1 MIPACLP
8 APGRE
13 GALNFRQME
22 IFYEVMVRGSVSA
35 AANRLGISQPA
46 ASKIVQQIEREV
58 GYDLFDRIRGRLC
71 PTDQARAL
79 FKEVKHA
86 YAALDAVNQL
96 ERRLGSTYTGHIR
109 IAAPPSLALEW
120 LPDAVSLFN
129 QEMKTATIEIS
140 TQHSGDMLSSD
151 GQLRTRFD
159 LGFTHGA
166 NVAPGLGIIEIGAA
180 PIVCALPRSLK
191 VIEGSEIALAD
202 LKGLP
207 FIGVDETEPLGRLIH
222 GQCEENGIALDVRI
236 KAHAHHVA
244 LALAHRGEGFALVD
258 WFTAAFY
265 RRLPN
270 SAALQFFT
278 LKPQAVLPVT
288 AVFPAF
294 EGLNLISRRFIE
306 CARDALH
313 LSVALPADAQRTV

>member
-1 MIPACLP
+1 M
-8 APGRE
+8 
-13 GALNFRQME
+13 NFRQME
-22 IFYEVMVRGSVSA
+22 IFYELMVRGSVSA
-35 AANRLGISQPA
+35 AASRLGISQPA
-46 ASKIVQQIEREV
+46 ASKIVHQLERQV

-96 ERRLGSTYTGHIR
+96 ERRLGSNYTGHIR

-129 QEMKTATIEIS
+129 KEIKTATIEIS
-140 TQHSGDMLSSD
+140 TQHSGDMLGSD

-166 NVAPGLGIIEIGAA
+166 NVAPGLGIIEIGEA
-180 PIVCALPRSLK
+180 PIICALPSSLK
-191 VIEGSEIALAD
+191 IVEGSEIVLAD
-202 LKGLP
+202 LAGLP
-207 FIGVDETEPLGRLIH
+207 FIGVDEAEPLGRLIH
-222 GQCEENGIALDVRI
+222 DRCEQEGVALDVRI
-236 KAHAHHVA
+236 RAHAHHVA
-244 LALAHRGEGFALVD
+244 LALAHRGEGFAVVD

-265 RRLPN
+265 RRV
-270 SAALQFFT
+270 AGEDALQFLT
-278 LKPQAVLPVT
+278 LKPQAILPVT

-294 EGLNLISRRFIE
+294 EGLNIVSRRFIE
-306 CARDALH
+306 CARDALQ
-313 LSVALPADAQRTV
+313 LSVNVPPRAAGNS